1 MEQTRRV
8 EERVQECG
16 KDSIKSLPIRI
27 VSGEKVKKI
36 KKSKGSH
43 QANKIKV
50 VDAGHSNERD
60 QLKFEQELSQ
70 MLTKKHRLFANIKS
84 ADKEHDKY
92 FIVQEEFQGQNLIEK
107 QLSQTEMSE
116 FGISRMVAQMLETVV
131 KLEKLGLKH

>member
-1 MEQTRRV
+1 
-8 EERVQECG
+8 
-16 KDSIKSLPIRI
+16 
-27 VSGEKVKKI
+27 
-36 KKSKGSH
+36 
-43 QANKIKV
+43 

-131 KLEKLGLKH
+131 KLEKLGLTH